1 MYFVGKK
8 PVTERIFSRAIP
20 IYEWARVRV
29 VFTSDISKSSARR
42 GFTDEAVARTIF
54 EGKGVFTIIL
64 RRRPDVNAVAH
75 EAVHVAMQI
84 LHISGVRFNA
94 CTTAGHS
101 TKNDEALAYLAGWIV
116 GWIFT
121 RRRKI

>member
-1 MYFVGKK
+1 MPLYD
-8 PVTERIFSRAIP
+8 
-20 IYEWARVRV
+20 WARIRV
-29 VFTSDISKSSARR
+29 IFTSDIAKSSERR
-42 GFTDEAVARTIF
+42 GYKDKAVARTIF

-64 RRRPDVNAVAH
+64 RRRPDVNSVVH
-75 EAVHVAMQI
+75 EAAHVAMQI

-94 CTTAGHS
+94 CVIAGHS
-101 TKNDEALAYLAGWIV
+101 TKNDEALAYLVGWIV